1 MIGRDEEIAPPKAP
15 ERHVMGEPLDR
26 LSVEELRS
34 RILLLR
40 EEITRLEAAATA
52 KEASRQ
58 AADAFFKR

>member
-15 ERHVMGEPLDR
+15 DRHVLGEPLDT

-34 RILLLR
+34 RVLLLR
-40 EEITRLEAAATA
+40 EEIVRLEAAATA